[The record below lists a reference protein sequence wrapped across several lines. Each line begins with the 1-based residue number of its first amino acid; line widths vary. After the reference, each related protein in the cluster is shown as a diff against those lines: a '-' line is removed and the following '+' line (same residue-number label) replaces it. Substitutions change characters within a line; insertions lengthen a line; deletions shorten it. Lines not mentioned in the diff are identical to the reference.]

1 MSYGTSICVYCG
13 ARNGVRPAYRSA
25 ASHLGKALASRGWRL
40 VYGAGEIGLMGTVAS
55 AAREAGGEVL
65 GVIPAH
71 LVSREGTKPDLTRLI
86 VTENMHER
94 KMHMFRNSQATV
106 VLPGGAGTL
115 EEFLEILTWR
125 QLGLHSK
132 PIHVLNTE
140 GYWDRLI
147 QLLEHVI
154 DKGFA
159 DPSLRGYV
167 SVAACVPD
175 LIEGLCADLSRRS
188 PANE

>member
-1 MSYGTSICVYCG
+1 MSDEISICVYCG
-13 ARNGVRPAYRSA
+13 ARDGVRSAYRSA
-25 ASHLGKALASRGWRL
+25 ARQFGEALASEGWRL
-40 VYGAGEIGLMGTVAS
+40 VYGAGDIGIMGTVAS
-55 AAREAGGEVL
+55 AALAAGGEIL

-71 LVSREGTKPDLTRLI
+71 LVSREVTKPNLARLI

-106 VLPGGAGTL
+106 VLPGGAGSL
-115 EEFLEILTWR
+115 EEFFEILTWR

-147 QLLEHVI
+147 QLVEHVI
-154 DKGFA
+154 AEGFA

-167 SVAACVPD
+167 SVAASVPD
-175 LIEGLCADLSRRS
+175 LLAGLRADLSRRS

>member
-1 MSYGTSICVYCG
+1 MSDGNSICVYCG
-13 ARNGVRPAYRSA
+13 ARDGVRPAYRSTA
-25 ASHLGKALASRGWRL
+25 RHLGEALASEGWRL
-40 VYGAGEIGLMGTVAS
+40 VYGAGDIGLMGTVAS
-55 AAREAGGEVL
+55 AAQDAGGEVL

-71 LVSREGTKPDLTRLI
+71 LVSREVTKPNLTRLI

-94 KMHMFRNSQATV
+94 KMHMFRNAHATV

-115 EEFLEILTWR
+115 EEFFEILTWR

-154 DKGFA
+154 AKGFA

-167 SVAACVPD
+167 SVAASVPD
-175 LIEGLCADLSRRS
+175 LIEGLRTDLSRRS